1 MPPPN
6 PSRFES
12 ASKVMRTMENLS
24 DDSEEEAFL
33 NMKNDRL
40 AERSSVPLNENYRTQ
55 TEVQGKRR

>member
-1 MPPPN
+1 
-6 PSRFES
+6 
-12 ASKVMRTMENLS
+12 MRTMENLS

-40 AERSSVPLNENYRTQ
+40 AERSSVPLHENYRTQ